1 MYFLFFLEAYTHY
14 RICFAILS
22 VYFPT
27 FIGEPRANVGVD
39 LTSFIRLVAEW
50 GREVL
55 IAPSGFARVLALNM
69 DRTAGVEYV
78 IEGGLE
84 GR

>member
-1 MYFLFFLEAYTHY
+1 M
-14 RICFAILS
+14 
-22 VYFPT
+22 
-27 FIGEPRANVGVD
+27 D

-55 IAPSGFARVLALNM
+55 IAPSDGFARVLALNI
-69 DRTAGVEYV
+69 DRTAGVELTV
-78 IEGGLE
+78 EGGWR